1 MIHPAWHFTMCTLK
15 MKVKVA
21 QFSDSLRP
29 HRLYS
34 PRNSPGQNNGGGIL
48 SLLQGI
54 NPTQESNRISCIA
67 DGFFTN
73 WATREAWTKITEVRL
88 SPVAQSCLT
97 LSDPIDCSTPG
108 FPVHHQVL
116 ELAQI
121 HVHRVGDAIQQS
133 HPSVGPFSFC
143 LQSFLASGSFPMS
156 QLFPLGGQ
164 SIGASASAS
173 VLPMNIRG
181 WFSLGLT
188 GLISL
193 LSKGLSRVFSSTTVL
208 KYQFFST

>member
-1 MIHPAWHFTMCTLK
+1 M
-15 MKVKVA
+15 
-21 QFSDSLRP
+21 SDSLQP

-116 ELAQI
+116 ELAQT
-121 HVHRVGDAIQQS
+121 HVQQVGNAIQSS
-133 HPSVGPFSFC
+133 HPLSSPSPSSFT
-143 LQSFLASGSFPMS
+143 LSQHQGLFQWVSSSHQAAKVLEFHLHRQSNEYS
-156 QLFPLGGQ
+156 
-164 SIGASASAS
+164 
-173 VLPMNIRG
+173 
-181 WFSLGLT
+181 
-188 GLISL
+188 GLISFRMDWLDL
-193 LSKGLSRVFSSTTVL
+193 LAVQGTLKSLLQHHNSKALIL
-208 KYQFFST
+208 